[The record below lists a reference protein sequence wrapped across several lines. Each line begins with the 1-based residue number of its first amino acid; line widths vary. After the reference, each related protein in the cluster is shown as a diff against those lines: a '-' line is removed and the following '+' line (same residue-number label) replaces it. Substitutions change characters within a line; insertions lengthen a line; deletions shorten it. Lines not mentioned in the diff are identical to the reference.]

1 MMHIV
6 QEKKEEAKPMMRNLH
21 EKRTVYA
28 RLQAAGIPVP
38 VENDSAVESD
48 LVVQR
53 LKGSRAYDLKMGS
66 EFLFNLRISN
76 HSYGNLEI
84 RELRGH
90 LLEADWEL
98 IFQGDP
104 REHVPGR
111 KMYRMLSGRRVRYA
125 SVLNHRLSEGIASG
139 ATIEGKLLAS
149 SVTEKIPGDC
159 THVCLK
165 VILTDQ
171 YGRDHAS
178 IIEILVDR
186 SATMAKP
193 KVFKRTSGSLYRGS
207 PPAPELQY
215 RAPSQVEVRVPG
227 WGENA
232 EKRPAWVKKFIE
244 LLGRSDLDTMLAQE
258 MSKAGEPYPDPE

>member
-6 QEKKEEAKPMMRNLH
+6 HEKRAEAKPMKRNLH

-66 EFLFNLRISN
+66 EFLFNVRISN

-90 LLEADWEL
+90 LFEADWEL

-104 REHVPGR
+104 RHHVPDR

-125 SVLNHRLSEGIASG
+125 SVLNHRLSEGIAAG
-139 ATIEGKLLAS
+139 ATIEGKLLAL

-159 THVCLK
+159 THVSLK

-171 YGRDHAS
+171 HGRHHAS

-186 SATMAKP
+186 SATMTKP

-207 PPAPELQY
+207 PPAPEFQY
-215 RAPSQVEVRVPG
+215 RAPSRVEVTVPDAG
-227 WGENA
+227 ST
-232 EKRPAWVKKFIE
+232 EKQPAWLKKFIE

-258 MSKAGEPYPDPE
+258 MSKAGEPYPDTE